1 MCVAYKETGWCH
13 EEIVWSSWFEVYGNS
28 KLVLL
33 WSDPKLISHYTKSF
47 RKHLMNRN
55 LITMEFSFELSIY
68 YRTNIDIQSRAVIFP
83 SITTTIILLNIE
95 LKTQMILLN
104 YIFLLLYIPSRFNI
118 HFVWLKMT
126 NSPPLKVS
134 LNWSLIG
141 FDIQ

>member
-1 MCVAYKETGWCH
+1 M
-13 EEIVWSSWFEVYGNS
+13 IRS
-28 KLVLL
+28 KINFSLHKILQKTSNEPKFNYNGVLL
-33 WSDPKLISHYTKSF
+33 WI
-47 RKHLMNRN
+47 
-55 LITMEFSFELSIY
+55 IY
-68 YRTNIDIQSRAVIFP
+68 CRTSIDIQSRAVIFP

-118 HFVWLKMT
+118 NFVWLKMT

-141 FDIQ
+141 FDIQWNICLKGLWVISSCFWFFLRCGIDRTGNI